1 MMAEQQ
7 RCIVFRR
14 GRTRALHPHHSH
26 HQRANRLRLAVPS
39 QRHPAVHSMNLIPW
53 LRLFASTRQR
63 KCKHLVVREQI
74 SALHA
79 PHPPRRCRRRRRC
92 TQDPKRSRHP
102 YFLDTRN
109 KIPTHLAHATR
120 TMVFTGVNHLSV
132 SRFVSLSV
140 PHLLG
145 VCVWE
150 SVGARARSCQDLHAH
165 NRHRPTHLSRITECA
180 GGPERSPYGRHV
192 QPTHTRPSMHT
203 HRILRPRPDLRLTQ
217 ETKMVNKCNTENE
230 RGQSKFICGRQ
241 RATRPSV
248 TGNDTQYDH
257 TLLQRACASTHHASV

>member
-120 TMVFTGVNHLSV
+120 TCTMVFTGLPGSESFECVSVLCHCLSPPAPSWGFIV
-132 SRFVSLSV
+132 SGRGV
-140 PHLLG
+140 P
-145 VCVWE
+145 
-150 SVGARARSCQDLHAH
+150 VGARRVLSRFAH
-165 NRHRPTHLSRITECA
+165 TTATGHTHLSRITECA

-192 QPTHTRPSMHT
+192 QPTHTGDPLCT
-203 HRILRPRPDLRLTQ
+203 HGPNPPDPGRISGLTQ
-217 ETKMVNKCNTENE
+217 ETKW
-230 RGQSKFICGRQ
+230 
-241 RATRPSV
+241 
-248 TGNDTQYDH
+248 
-257 TLLQRACASTHHASV
+257 